1 MDWLSILSPLEL
13 LKAIISWFKR
23 PKIEV
28 TFRHAP
34 GQQENEFCHLRTNP
48 QFGSKSWFFRL
59 KVNNVRRDTAEMA
72 DVRVEKIEEEVS
84 GEFKEL
90 SISPFFL
97 HWANEQGDNSRNL
110 HHDTPVFVDVV
121 YTVEDV
127 QEFFVFHKPKHAGAG
142 IPSRLS
148 PGKYKFTVKIL
159 APNIRPPVKKTLLIA
174 FDGNWEALSLELRNG

>member
-28 TFRHAP
+28 TFRHALE
-34 GQQENEFCHLRTNP
+34 GQENDFCHLLPN
-48 QFGSKSWFFRL
+48 QFSSKSWFFRL
-59 KVNNVRRDTAEMA
+59 KINNTGRILAEMA

-84 GEFKEL
+84 GEFEEL

-97 HWANEQGDNSRNL
+97 HWANEQGDNSRSL
-110 HHDTPVFVDVV
+110 HQDTPVFVDVV

-127 QEFFVFHKPKHAGAG
+127 HEFFVFHKPKHVGAG

-159 APNIRPPVKKTLLIA
+159 SPDIQPVQKTLLIE
-174 FDGNWEALSLELRNG
+174 FEGNWEALSLELRNG